1 MSNPQDQPEAAAS
14 PDEIARYYASPARR
28 PGAARALFNRFA
40 RHYDL
45 INQIFSLGSGAWYRR
60 TCLRQAGV
68 GPGMVVV
75 DVAVGTGLLA
85 RQAQR
90 LMQGRG
96 TLIGIDLSEAM
107 LDQARKTLRIPL
119 LQATAEAVPL
129 ADGIADFVT
138 MGYALRHLSDIG
150 QALAEARRLL
160 RPGGK
165 LVLLEISSPSH
176 PFVKLVAGAFVGGV
190 LPAISA
196 LAARNH
202 QAKAL
207 MDYHWRTIAAYAPPK
222 AVLEAM
228 RHAEFQNATCASEL
242 DFFRFYSGQK
252 PLLNHR
258 QSNPEPS
265 LCGDFGTSCRPGQ
278 YSPGP

>member
-1 MSNPQDQPEAAAS
+1 MSNAQDQPEAAAAHGR
-14 PDEIARYYASPARR
+14 IAAYYASPARR
-28 PGAARALFNRFA
+28 PGAARALFNHFA
-40 RHYDL
+40 GHYDL

-68 GPGMVVV
+68 GPGIVVV

-96 TLIGIDLSEAM
+96 MLIGVDLSESM
-107 LDQARKTLRIPL
+107 LAQAQKSLRIPL
-119 LQATAEAVPL
+119 VQATAEALPL

-150 QALAEARRLL
+150 QALQEALRLL

-165 LVLLEISSPSH
+165 LVLLEISAPSN
-176 PFVKLVAGAFVGGV
+176 PAIRTTVRAFVGGL
-190 LPAISA
+190 LPAVSA
-196 LAARNH
+196 LIARNR

-207 MDYHWRTIAAYAPPK
+207 MDYHWQTIAAYAPPE
-222 AVLEAM
+222 AVQETM
-228 RHAEFQNATCASEL
+228 RQAGFRSVTCASEF

-252 PLLNHR
+252 PAA
-258 QSNPEPS
+258 
-265 LCGDFGTSCRPGQ
+265 
-278 YSPGP
+278 